1 MIISRRIK
9 WLGHVS
15 CMGQRKGAYS
25 GLLGKPEEKRPLG
38 SCKHRWDDSV
48 EMDLQEMGWD
58 GA

>member
-1 MIISRRIK
+1 
-9 WLGHVS
+9 
-15 CMGQRKGAYS
+15 MGQRKGAYS